1 MNSSNDDSSS
11 VEQPTQP
18 QMCSTGCGF
27 FSNNTGMCSKCFRD
41 SAEYKHQQ
49 SEAVVKSKVPVSKPS
64 AESCSSAEQ
73 TVPIA
78 SVNSSPSASV
88 ATVALNEVPGGG
100 APPPAGPQRCSL
112 STCRKRVGLTG
123 FKCKCDQLFCGT
135 HRYAEAHSCEFD
147 YKTVQRQKLAE
158 NNPLCVASKVQKL

>member
-88 ATVALNEVPGGG
+88 ATVALNEV
-100 APPPAGPQRCSL
+100 
-112 STCRKRVGLTG
+112 GLTG